1 MASHSV
7 IEAIVIR
14 NVQNYP
20 YPEEVTLDSP
30 LGTFFKE
37 GDDIDKHQN
46 RPIHRVDLFL
56 RDLKKDLGAEI
67 PVTRDD
73 LLDVTMFP
81 KVDDLVA
88 IIAAE
93 LED

>member
-1 MASHSV
+1 MATRSE
-7 IEAIVIR
+7 IEEIVIR
-14 NVQNYP
+14 NVQDYP
-20 YPEEVTLDSP
+20 YTETVTLNSP

-37 GDDIDKHQN
+37 GDDIDTHQN
-46 RPIHRVDLFL
+46 KPIHRVDLFL

-73 LLDVTMFP
+73 LLNPAMFP
-81 KVDDLVA
+81 KVEDLVVV
-88 IIAAE
+88 IAAE